1 MEKFKKFADPQTGL
15 NPFLPVK
22 VDVTHLGKIIGFIL
36 TPIRLVILGGIL
48 SIIYVT

>member
-22 VDVTHLGKIIGFIL
+22 VDITPFGKIIGSLLAPFRLTIL
-36 TPIRLVILGGIL
+36 VVVLSVIF
-48 SIIYVT
+48 VT